1 LKCTL
6 SAITNE
12 CNAIRVSSV
21 TEPNGFFRTGAEGG
35 AASSERQSMN
45 QLQLIQTLQGK
56 DVDEAIQRERERDL
70 RKMNQ
75 DLVMV
80 NEMIK

>member
-1 LKCTL
+1 
-6 SAITNE
+6 
-12 CNAIRVSSV
+12 V
-21 TEPNGFFRTGAEGG
+21 TESNGFFRTGAEGG
-35 AASSERQSMN
+35 AASSERQNMN

-80 NEMIK
+80 NEMFK